1 MKRLM
6 NKHEDPFDLR
16 GLAPVSPPSDAW
28 PAVEAALIEQ
38 GRQRRFRRLTTMG
51 VAAAAVLVLALVLV
65 LDPPGSTDPVA
76 PDRSPSAQLQSSESI
91 SDPAIAPASGADSVA
106 TRAALIALSQQME
119 VRLRDIRGQ
128 IGVLPSDQLVYRI
141 ELEDLIAQV
150 DDRLSAEPE
159 SLGLWSQRIQL
170 LMDLEQFYADSLRR
184 EYRQL
189 ASL

>member
-6 NKHEDPFDLR
+6 NKHEDPFHLR
-16 GLAPVSPPSDAW
+16 ALAPVSPPSDAW
-28 PAVEAALIEQ
+28 PAVEAALIER
-38 GRQRRFRRLTTMG
+38 GRQRRFRRLATMG
-51 VAAAAVLVLALVLV
+51 VAAAAVLALVLV
-65 LDPPGSTDPVA
+65 LDPPGSIDPVA
-76 PDRSPSAQLQSSESI
+76 PDTSQSVQLQSSESAAE
-91 SDPAIAPASGADSVA
+91 PAIAQPAGADSVA

-128 IGVLPSDQLVYRI
+128 IGVLPSDQLVYQI

>member
-6 NKHEDPFDLR
+6 NKHEDPFHLR

-28 PAVEAALIEQ
+28 PAVEAALIGQ
-38 GRQRRFRRLTTMG
+38 GRQRRLRRLATMG
-51 VAAAAVLVLALVLV
+51 VAAAAVVALVLV
-65 LDPPGSTDPVA
+65 LDPGGSIGPVA
-76 PDRSPSAQLQSSESI
+76 PDRSPSAQLQPSESTAE
-91 SDPAIAPASGADSVA
+91 PAIAQPAAGDSAA

-128 IGVLPSDQLVYRI
+128 IGGLRSDQLVYRI

-150 DDRLSAEPE
+150 DDRLSAEPD
-159 SLGLWSQRIQL
+159 SLGLWSQRVQL

-184 EYRQL
+184 EYRRL